1 MQQHP
6 ALEVLIQR
14 VSCAQL
20 EAPAPDPEQLILIQ
34 KAALRAADHHQL
46 RPWRFLVIEGEALKT
61 LGKLFLQARLED
73 TPDLSPELQQRAQ
86 SLPLRAPMIVV
97 AIANPVADPKVP
109 ELEQLLSAGAAVQ
122 NMLNAAFALGVGA
135 IWRTGDLASDP
146 HVCRGLGLADSE
158 SIIGFLYLGAPKGVL
173 REAPALNCED
183 FFKTWP

>member
-1 MQQHP
+1 M
-6 ALEVLIQR
+6 
-14 VSCAQL
+14 
-20 EAPAPDPEQLILIQ
+20 LIQ

-46 RPWRFLVIEGEALKT
+46 RPWRFLVIESDARHA
-61 LGKLFLQARLED
+61 LGKLFLQARLEE

-86 SLPLRAPMIVV
+86 SLPLRAPMMVV
-97 AIANPVADPKVP
+97 AIANPVAEPKVP

-135 IWRTGDLASDP
+135 VWRTGDLASNP